1 MQQKTEIFKTAD
13 GVDLLVRTYSPD
25 EPDPERVLFWVHGLG
40 EHGGRHE
47 HVANGFAQRGWT
59 MIVADV
65 RGHGRS
71 GGVPTHVAAFDQYS
85 DDIAFLW
92 ERLGLNRIAPVLLGH
107 SMGGLIAIR
116 TVQLQRVAPS
126 ALVLSSP
133 LLGLKLHVN
142 PLTKLLGRILVQFR
156 PTTRFSNGIDPA
168 NLTSDA
174 GFAALR
180 RGDPLINKTVTAGWF
195 FAMQTALAAAE
206 RDAALISLPVLAIQG
221 DADRTTDPAAM
232 ASWWD
237 RIRSTEKQ
245 LVVLPDHLHELF
257 FAEDWNNTLGVMLDW
272 LQQQQQRRSELPVIR

>member
-1 MQQKTEIFKTAD
+1 MVDGQCSMVSRIFEEI
-13 GVDLLVRTYSPD
+13 G
-25 EPDPERVLFWVHGLG
+25 
-40 EHGGRHE
+40 
-47 HVANGFAQRGWT
+47 N
-59 MIVADV
+59 
-65 RGHGRS
+65 
-71 GGVPTHVAAFDQYS
+71 
-85 DDIAFLW
+85 
-92 ERLGLNRIAPVLLGH
+92 RLQVFEI
-107 SMGGLIAIR
+107 I
-116 TVQLQRVAPS
+116 
-126 ALVLSSP
+126 
-133 LLGLKLHVN
+133 KD
-142 PLTKLLGRILVQFR
+142 TKLLGHVLDLLV
-156 PTTRFSNGIDPA
+156 PFSNPGLPTSTFVRTFRNVRIDPA

-245 LVVLPDHLHELF
+245 LIVLPDHLHELF

-272 LQQQQQRRSELPVIR
+272 LQQQQQRKSELPVIR